1 MVRRRRPRLTSE
13 ATRRNLQHL
22 IRLGDEVRSARR
34 RRRLSQRALAAR
46 AGVGQATVSRLER
59 GRGGG
64 LTLDA
69 WQRIALALGRDL
81 EVRLSR
87 GPIAEP
93 ADAGHLA
100 VQELILRLAA
110 KAGFHGRFEMATRP
124 ADPARSA
131 DIGLRDDHRRRLVL
145 VEAWNTFADLGAA
158 GRSTDRKVA
167 EAEQLAVATGQGQ
180 PYSVH
185 SCWVVRATARNRALV
200 ARYPAIFATRFPG
213 SSLGWVRALTQ
224 GTEPPSQLGL
234 VWCDVAAS
242 RLLAWR
248 RR

>member
-1 MVRRRRPRLTSE
+1 MVKRRRPRLTSE
-13 ATRRNLQHL
+13 AARRNLQHL
-22 IRLGDEVRSARR
+22 TLLGDDVRTSRR
-34 RRRLSQRALAAR
+34 RRRLSQRALAVR

-69 WQRIALALGRDL
+69 WQRIAMALGRDL

-87 GPIAEP
+87 DPIAEP

-100 VQELILRLAA
+100 VQELILRMAA
-110 KAGFHGRFEMATRP
+110 KAGFQGRFEMATRG
-124 ADPARSA
+124 AEPARSA
-131 DIGLRDDHRRRLVL
+131 DIGLRDERRRCLVL
-145 VEAWNTFADLGAA
+145 VEAWNTFGDLGAA

-167 EAEQLAVATGQGQ
+167 EAEQLAIATGGGK
-180 PYSVH
+180 PYSVR
-185 SCWVVRATARNRALV
+185 SCWVVRATMRNRTLV
-200 ARYPAIFATRFPG
+200 ARYPSIFATRFPG
-213 SSLGWVRALTQ
+213 SSVGWVRALTL
-224 GTEPPSQLGL
+224 GTEPPSEPGL
-234 VWCDVAAS
+234 IWCDVGTT

>member
-1 MVRRRRPRLTSE
+1 MVKRRRPKLSYE

-22 IRLGDEVRSARR
+22 TLLGDDVRASRR
-34 RRRLSQRALAAR
+34 RRRISQRALAAR

-69 WQRIALALGRDL
+69 WRRVALALGRDL

-87 GPIAEP
+87 DPIAEP

-100 VQELILRLAA
+100 VQELILRIAA
-110 KAGFHGRFEMATRP
+110 KAGFQGRFEMATRT
-124 ADPARSA
+124 ADPARSV
-131 DIGLRDDHRRRLVL
+131 DVGLRDDRRRRLVL
-145 VEAWNTFADLGAA
+145 VEAWNTFGDLGAA

-167 EAEQLAVATGQGQ
+167 EAEQLAIATGGDE
-180 PYSVH
+180 PFSVG

-200 ARYPAIFATRFPG
+200 ARYPSIFATRFPG
-213 SSLGWVRALTQ
+213 PSLGWVRALTL
-224 GTEPPSQLGL
+224 GTEPPSEPGL
-234 VWCDVAAS
+234 VWCDVGAT
-242 RLLAWR
+242 RLVAWR